1 MQALDP
7 TQALQ
12 GPLQGGASLTGP
24 EGPAPGLLYAG
35 FWRRLLAY
43 GIDIAVLSP
52 LMGLQYLVSG
62 QTRMFHA
69 YWLVPGMLFGWFF
82 HVYLVKRYGGTP
94 GKLLL
99 KMRIALVDGSP
110 VTTKAAVLR
119 YSVLF
124 LLSALSSV
132 ALVMSTLSM
141 TDELYF
147 SLGYMDRARKMV
159 ELAPPWYFM
168 LNVLLQVW
176 VWGEFATM
184 LFNKRRRA
192 VHDYMA
198 GTVVVRSTGASSKWH
213 PA

>member
-7 TQALQ
+7 SEALR
-12 GPLQGGASLTGP
+12 GPLR

-35 FWRRLLAY
+35 FWRRFLAY
-43 GIDIAVLSP
+43 WIDIAVLSP
-52 LMGLQYLVSG
+52 LMGLGYLAGG

-69 YWLVPGMLFGWFF
+69 YGLVPGMVFGWFF

-110 VTTKAAVLR
+110 VTTRAAVIR

-159 ELAPPWYFM
+159 ELAPPWYLP
-168 LNVLLQVW
+168 LNVLLQAW
-176 VWGEFATM
+176 VWGEFVTM

-198 GTVVVRSTGASSKWH
+198 GTVVVRSTGAC